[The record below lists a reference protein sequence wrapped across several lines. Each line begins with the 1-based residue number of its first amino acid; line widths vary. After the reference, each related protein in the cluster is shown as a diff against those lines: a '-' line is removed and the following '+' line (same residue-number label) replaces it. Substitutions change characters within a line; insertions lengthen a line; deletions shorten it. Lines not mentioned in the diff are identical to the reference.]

1 MEEQDVTLGAW
12 LQAIQSTETS
22 AWDALPSLELYM
34 DQVITLINREIDL
47 FLTDKDRGI
56 TPSMINNY
64 VKAGAL
70 PRPEQKK
77 YNREHLAILSLICM
91 LKAEFSIQEIRDL
104 IGVLSENIETKTLYE
119 EVTRSHAAYLKDSA
133 ARVGDADTMSDAGRC
148 RLAIELAVEANA
160 KRLIAAK
167 LLSSVSLPDEKD
179 KDKDKKKKKDEA

>member
-12 LQAIQSTETS
+12 LQAIQSAEMS
-22 AWDALPSLELYM
+22 SWDALPSLELYM

-77 YNREHLAILSLICM
+77 YNREHLATLFLIYM

-104 IGVLSENIETKTLYE
+104 IGVLSENGETKTLYE

-133 ARVGDADTMSDAGRC
+133 ARIGDVDGMSDAGRC

-160 KRLIAAK
+160 KRLIATK
-167 LLSSVSLPDEKD
+167 LLSSVVPHDAE
-179 KDKDKKKKKDEA
+179 KDKDKKKKKDE

>member
-1 MEEQDVTLGAW
+1 MEEQALTPGAW
-12 LQAIQSTETS
+12 LQAIRTS
-22 AWDALPSLELYM
+22 EPASWDALPSLELYM

-47 FLTDKDRGI
+47 FLTEKDRGI

-77 YNREHLAILSLICM
+77 YNREHLATLFLICL

-119 EVTRSHAAYLKDSA
+119 EVARSHAAYLKESA
-133 ARVGDADTMSDAGRC
+133 ARVGDVDTMSDAARC
-148 RLAIELAVEANA
+148 RLAIELAAEANA
-160 KRLIAAK
+160 KRVIAAK

-179 KDKDKKKKKDEA
+179 KDKKKKKDET